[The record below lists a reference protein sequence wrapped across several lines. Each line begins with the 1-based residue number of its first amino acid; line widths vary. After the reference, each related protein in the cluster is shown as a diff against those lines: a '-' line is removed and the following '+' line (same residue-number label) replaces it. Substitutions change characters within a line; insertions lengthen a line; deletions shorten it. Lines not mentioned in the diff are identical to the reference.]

1 MRRAI
6 TSLSMALV
14 LGRAQRWARPFD
26 SDISNWPTAE
36 ILLRWRR
43 SVFSHK
49 LNAAFSEENNMP
61 RVQRVNVALPEE
73 QIAAMNAA
81 VEVGEYA
88 TTGEVVRDAL
98 RDWQVKRERR
108 SAEMERL
115 RALWDE
121 GLASGPME
129 PFDIDEI
136 IADAKKRLPQ
146 VGAP

>member
-1 MRRAI
+1 
-6 TSLSMALV
+6 
-14 LGRAQRWARPFD
+14 
-26 SDISNWPTAE
+26 
-36 ILLRWRR
+36 
-43 SVFSHK
+43 

-61 RVQRVNVALPEE
+61 RIQRVNVALPEE

-81 VEVGEYA
+81 VEAGEYA
-88 TTGEVVRDAL
+88 TAGEVVRDAL
-98 RDWQVKRERR
+98 RDWQVKRECR
-108 SAEMERL
+108 SAGIERL

-146 VGAP
+146 VEAP